1 MKINKPFQAI
11 IEDRGTWSSVVW
23 PESVAFFGST
33 RSIKVQG
40 TMDGV
45 PFQTAFLPWGD
56 GTQFLPVSKKLL
68 KAMGKQTGDTITV
81 TLEES
86 QSKPSP
92 TS

>member
-1 MKINKPFQAI
+1 MEINQTFQAT
-11 IEDRGTWSSVVW
+11 IEERGGWTVVVW

-33 RSIKVQG
+33 RSIKVKG
-40 TMDGV
+40 TMNGV

-68 KAMGKQTGDTITV
+68 KTMGKQPGDTITI

-86 QSKPSP
+86 LSKLAHTP
-92 TS
+92 